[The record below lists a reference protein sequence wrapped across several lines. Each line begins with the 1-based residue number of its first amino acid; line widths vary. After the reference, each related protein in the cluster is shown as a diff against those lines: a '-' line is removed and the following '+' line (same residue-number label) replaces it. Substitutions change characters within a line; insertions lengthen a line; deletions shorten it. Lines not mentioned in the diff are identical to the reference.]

1 MRRLIKA
8 IIPLPARIALKRLGY
23 GLHDL
28 IDPIKD
34 PRIPPRRNTFI
45 GGGDFATVGDSFR
58 DTLIRH
64 GLTDVMKVLDVG
76 CGQGRMAR
84 PLIDILKWGRY
95 TGFDI
100 DRSGIEWCQ
109 EKYSDLHN
117 FKFEHADVFNA
128 RYNKGGQVLAKD
140 YKFPYDTDAF
150 DMVFLT
156 SVFTHM
162 FGEDIENYLSEI
174 ARVLKPNGKVLITWF
189 LWDNKDKPNPILD
202 FYHPIDDI
210 SRTTLPQNPEAA
222 LAFERAWV
230 EILYHDLNLKVESIE
245 LGGWREGVTDGSIQD
260 LIIARKKDKFLEH

>member
-8 IIPLPARIALKRLGY
+8 ILPLQARVAIKRFGY
-23 GLHDL
+23 GIHDL

-34 PRIPPRRNTFI
+34 QRIPPRRDTFI

-58 DTLIRH
+58 DTLLRH
-64 GLTDVMKVLDVG
+64 GITDITKVLDVG

-84 PLIDILKWGRY
+84 PLIEILKWGNY
-95 TGFDI
+95 SGFDI

-109 EKYSDLHN
+109 EKYADIHN

-128 RYNKGGQVLAKD
+128 RYNASGQVLAKD
-140 YKFPYDTDAF
+140 YKFPYETDHF

-174 ARVLKPNGKVLITWF
+174 ARVLKPGGKALITWF
-189 LWDNKDKPNPILD
+189 LWDDQVKSNPILD
-202 FYHPIDDI
+202 FYHPIDEI
-210 SRTTLPQNPEAA
+210 SRTTLPENPEAA
-222 LAFERAWV
+222 LAFERKWV
-230 EILYHDLNLKVESIE
+230 EVLYHDLNLELESVEF
-245 LGGWREGVTDGSIQD
+245 GGWREGVTDGSIQD
-260 LIIARKKDKFLEH
+260 LIIAKKMDKYFAH

>member
-8 IIPLPARIALKRLGY
+8 IIPLPARIALKRFGY

-128 RYNKGGQVLAKD
+128 RYNNCLL
-140 YKFPYDTDAF
+140 Y
-150 DMVFLT
+150 T
-156 SVFTHM
+156 SPSPR
-162 FGEDIENYLSEI
+162 D
-174 ARVLKPNGKVLITWF
+174 
-189 LWDNKDKPNPILD
+189 
-202 FYHPIDDI
+202 
-210 SRTTLPQNPEAA
+210 
-222 LAFERAWV
+222 
-230 EILYHDLNLKVESIE
+230 
-245 LGGWREGVTDGSIQD
+245 
-260 LIIARKKDKFLEH
+260 